1 MAGQVEGS
9 EDHLRVD
16 FAYAASHEEARHLD
30 DVLAR
35 RTRLSIETYDRGL
48 VAAEPAARLMAG
60 VLGWDEE
67 QVQRE
72 VQLYQDRVAAER
84 NSQQQPDD
92 ASADAARLAAGEV
105 VAGP

>member
-35 RTRLSIETYDRGL
+35 RTRLSIETYDRGP
-48 VAAEPAARLMAG
+48 V
-60 VLGWDEE
+60 
-67 QVQRE
+67 
-72 VQLYQDRVAAER
+72 
-84 NSQQQPDD
+84 
-92 ASADAARLAAGEV
+92 AGEV
-105 VAGP
+105 VAIS